1 MYDVFGLGNALVDT
15 EVRIDESFLS
25 SKQITKGHMTLV
37 DSARMLELT
46 NALTDQPRVRS
57 SGGSG
62 ANTIVAI
69 QSLGHTTG
77 YGCKVSADET
87 GRFFIDHMEECGVE
101 VNVNAMAEDG
111 HSGQCL
117 VLITDDAERTM
128 NTDLGISAS
137 LSAADVNLE
146 RLRGAK
152 YFYAEGY
159 LSASPESAGAVSAC
173 REVGSDSG
181 VATAISL
188 SDPSMVELFRDQLVA
203 MLGNGCEV
211 IFCNEEEALT
221 WANTDRLDIAV
232 AELKD
237 ISPEIYIT
245 LGAAGS
251 VAVTQGT
258 QHKAAGYEA
267 KAIDTTGAGDIYA
280 GACLAARLDGA
291 EPATAA
297 RFANYCAAKLV
308 AQYGARL
315 NNAADYLALKD
326 SFHV

>member
-15 EVRIDESFLS
+15 EVRVDEGFLS
-25 SKQITKGHMTLV
+25 KNEIAKGHMTLV
-37 DSARMLELT
+37 DSPRMVELVSALE
-46 NALTDQPRVRS
+46 DQPRVRS

-77 YGCKVSADET
+77 YGCKVSDDAT
-87 GRFFIDHMEECGVE
+87 GKFFVEHMQEIGVD
-101 VNVNAMAEDG
+101 VNVNAISEDG

-128 NTDLGISAS
+128 NTDLGISAT
-137 LSAADVNLE
+137 LSSADVNFE

-159 LSASPESAGAVSAC
+159 LSASPDSAGAVKAA
-173 REVGSDSG
+173 REAGAETN

-188 SDPSMVELFRDQLVA
+188 SDPSMVELFRDQLED
-203 MLGNGCEV
+203 MLGNGCEL

-221 WANTDRLDIAV
+221 WAKTDRLDIAI

-237 ISPEIYIT
+237 ISPEVYVT

-251 VAVTQGT
+251 VAVVGG
-258 QHKAAGYEA
+258 HRHDAAGFPSQ
-267 KAIDTTGAGDIYA
+267 AIDTTGAGDIYA
-280 GACLAARLDGA
+280 GACLAARLDG
-291 EPATAA
+291 EDPATAA

-315 NNAADYLALKD
+315 ENPAAYLALKN
-326 SFHV
+326 SFSG

>member
-15 EVRIDESFLS
+15 EVRIDESFLNAHD
-25 SKQITKGHMTLV
+25 IAKGHMTLV
-37 DSARMLELT
+37 DSPRMLELVG
-46 NALTDQPRVRS
+46 ALEDQPRVRS

-77 YGCKVSADET
+77 YGCKVSADPT
-87 GRFFIDHMEECGVE
+87 GQFFIEHMREIGVD
-101 VNVNAMAEDG
+101 VNVNAVADEG

-137 LSAADVNLE
+137 LSAADVNFE
-146 RLRGAK
+146 RLNGAK

-159 LSASPESAGAVSAC
+159 LSASPESAAAVKAC
-173 REVGSDSG
+173 RDAGAETN

-203 MLGNGCEV
+203 MLDNGCEL

-221 WANTDRLDIAV
+221 WAKTDRLDVAI

-237 ISPEIYIT
+237 ISPEVYIT
-245 LGAAGS
+245 LGAQGS
-251 VAVTQGT
+251 VAVVKGH
-258 QHKAAGYEA
+258 QHQAAGFA
-267 KAIDTTGAGDIYA
+267 SQAIDTTGAGDIYA

-291 EPATAA
+291 DPATAA

-315 NNAADYLALKD
+315 GSAEEYLALKD
-326 SFHV
+326 SFSG